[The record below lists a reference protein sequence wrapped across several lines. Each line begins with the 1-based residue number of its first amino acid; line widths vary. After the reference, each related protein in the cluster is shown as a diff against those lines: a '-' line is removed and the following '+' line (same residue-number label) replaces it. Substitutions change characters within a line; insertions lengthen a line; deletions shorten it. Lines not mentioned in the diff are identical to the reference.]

1 MSNNSEPTDIQEL
14 FLLLFLYIY
23 TAQYFKTFKTWCQI
37 MERDTNQAILRK
49 LSKHKFK
56 DNIGPSLIDIYAWE
70 TGDT

>member
-1 MSNNSEPTDIQEL
+1 
-14 FLLLFLYIY
+14 
-23 TAQYFKTFKTWCQI
+23 

-70 TGDT
+70 TGDTYNETDEIILNMKKAEPIFFL